1 MVQLINKL
9 SDVQIRQWI
18 KAGKPVAVSDGGGL
32 TFTHS
37 TRGTSAW
44 VLRYCYAGRLKEL
57 TIGRYPDKSLSR
69 AREEARQA
77 RDKIQSGID
86 VARQKQLDRIKLSR
100 QMTFR
105 ELVNDYMTKVSP
117 TLADSTV
124 KQRTQQFKK
133 LILPKLGAVPAN
145 EVETAEIV
153 SLIERVGKSS
163 INVAEMVLTA
173 ISETSKHGIA
183 QHAVIHNPCL
193 GISIKAIC
201 GRPEPTRK
209 RLMLTE
215 TELRTVL
222 PELPFIGPDN
232 ALAVKILLAT
242 CTRIGE
248 LARAK
253 WQDVDFS
260 QAVWHVTEANS
271 KTRKEY
277 TVPLAPAL
285 VEWFKELETLA
296 CGSIFVLP
304 ARQQRQ
310 TKNRGE
316 ETYFEQRA
324 LNSMLHKLFDKMKGI
339 GAVIRRFTPHDL
351 RSTARS
357 WLTSDKISAEF
368 HIAERC
374 LNHAIGGIA
383 GVYDKNDY
391 LQERREVLEKWM
403 QIILDCES
411 YLASKTPEAK
421 I

>member
-1 MVQLINKL
+1 MVQLVNKL

-44 VLRYCYAGRLKEL
+44 VLRYRYAGRLREL

-105 ELVNDYMTKVSP
+105 ELANDYMDKVFP
-117 TLADSTV
+117 TLAGSTV
-124 KQRTQQFKK
+124 KQRSQQFKK
-133 LILPKLGAVPAN
+133 WILPKLGSVPAN

-153 SLIERVGKSS
+153 YLLEHVGKGS
-163 INVAEMVLTA
+163 INVAEIVLTA
-173 ISETSKHGIA
+173 ISETFKHGIA
-183 QHAVIHNPCL
+183 QHAVTHNPCL

-201 GRPEPTRK
+201 GRPEPTKARIK
-209 RLMLTE
+209 LTE

-222 PELPFIGPDN
+222 PELPFVGPDN

-253 WQDVDFS
+253 WEDVDFL

-271 KTRKEY
+271 KTGKGY
-277 TVPLAPAL
+277 TVPLVPA
-285 VEWFKELETLA
+285 VVGWFKELETLA
-296 CGSIFVLP
+296 CSSTFVLP
-304 ARQQRQ
+304 ARQRRR
-310 TKNRGE
+310 TKNHGGE
-316 ETYFEQRA
+316 THFEQRA
-324 LNSMLHKLFDKMKGI
+324 LNSMLHKLFDNMEKSGK
-339 GAVIRRFTPHDL
+339 VIRRFTPHDL
-351 RSTARS
+351 RSTGRS
-357 WLTSDKISAEF
+357 WLTSDRISAER

-374 LNHAIGGIA
+374 LNHAIGGIE

-391 LQERREVLEKWM
+391 LQERREVMEKWT

-411 YLASKTPEAK
+411 YSASKKPEAT